1 MDGTMRELE
10 MIRESKDGDEGTRR
24 LALLSLSGLAGGGLV
39 LVLSLVA
46 APPAESPATRDPL
59 ARLSPDDGL
68 AAEAPSEEAAVERA
82 PVDPVALTF
91 PERLEGDPPELA
103 AAIAAARAE
112 LEHPEPL
119 PGAVL
124 PEAAA
129 VSAVPVSERA
139 AAALPAAL
147 SATLLPS
154 TLERGDDELL
164 EAALPGAISLSERA
178 PEGHDGEFT
187 LQVISYDSPEGAHA
201 FAEGLNARGHRAFVM
216 QAHIEGRGTVYRV
229 RIGPFESMAEAQ
241 RYRATFEASEHMNSI
256 VVRRRAS

>member
-1 MDGTMRELE
+1 MDGTMRDLE

-46 APPAESPATRDPL
+46 APPAESPTARDPL
-59 ARLSPDDGL
+59 ARLSPTDSL
-68 AAEAPSEEAAVERA
+68 AAAAPAEEEAAERV

-119 PGAVL
+119 PAVAL
-124 PEAAA
+124 
-129 VSAVPVSERA
+129 PVSTTPVAERA
-139 AAALPAAL
+139 AAALPAAI
-147 SATLLPS
+147 SATLAPS
-154 TLERGDDELL
+154 TLERGEDELL
-164 EAALPGAISLSERA
+164 AAALPATVSLSERA

-241 RYRATFEASEHMNSI
+241 RYRSTFETSEHMNSI
-256 VVRRRAS
+256 VVRRRAA